1 MNLPVPAARG
11 RTSSAGA
18 GLSPGPDIMPL
29 TTPLT
34 RWHAGHGAQMS
45 AFAGYEMPLWY
56 PAGAKHEHLCVLQA
70 AGLFDTSHMALV
82 AVDGAGAF
90 ELLQRCFTKDLARC
104 GAAGGALAAGRS
116 VYGIFLDDKGHVID
130 DAIVFR
136 LAAEA
141 FLVVVNAGMGKAVSG
156 HLRAHA
162 AGGEA
167 RIADLTDRVG
177 KLDLQ
182 GPQAARVLDRLLR
195 DPGPAFERLV
205 YFSFKG
211 HFDPASALS
220 QSVCLADG
228 TPILLSRT
236 GYTGEFGFEIFVQPD
251 RLQALWD
258 ALLTAGRDL
267 GLSPCGLAARD
278 SLRAGAV
285 LPLSHQ
291 DIGAWPFAANPWGFA
306 LPTAADGRGFT
317 KPFIGAEALLAPAVV
332 EPTYAFVGR
341 DPRKVSLEEPA
352 LVFDRDGRE
361 IGRVLSSVTD
371 MGIGWAGD
379 RIYSVASPGRPPGFE
394 PKGLGC
400 GFVKVRRPLAWGEP
414 VEISDRR
421 RRIPVTIVPDV
432 RPDRTA
438 RAPIK
443 AML

>member
-1 MNLPVPAARG
+1 
-11 RTSSAGA
+11 
-18 GLSPGPDIMPL
+18 
-29 TTPLT
+29 
-34 RWHAGHGAQMS
+34 MS

-90 ELLQRCFTKDLARC
+90 DLLQRCFTKDLARC
-104 GAAGGALAAGRS
+104 GAGGGTIAPGRS
-116 VYGIFLDDKGHVID
+116 VYGIFLDGQGHVID

-136 LAAEA
+136 LEAQA
-141 FLVVVNAGMGKAVSG
+141 FLVVVNAGMGPAVAG
-156 HLRAHA
+156 QLRAHA
-162 AGGEA
+162 AGFDA
-167 RIADLTDRVG
+167 RITDLTDRVG
-177 KLDLQ
+177 KIDLQ
-182 GPQAARVLDRLLR
+182 GPRAARVLGRVLR
-195 DPGPAFERLV
+195 DPGPAFERLA

-211 HFDPASALS
+211 HFDPDSPLSAA
-220 QSVCLADG
+220 VRLADG
-228 TPILLSRT
+228 TPVLLSRT
-236 GYTGEFGFEIFVQPD
+236 GYTGELGFEIFVQPD
-251 RLQALWD
+251 RLPALWE
-258 ALLTAGRDL
+258 ALLAAGSGL
-267 GLSPCGLAARD
+267 GLGPCGLAARD

-291 DIGAWPFAANPWGFA
+291 DIGSWPFAANPWTFA

-317 KPFIGAEALLAPAVV
+317 KPFVGAEALTALADP

-361 IGRVLSSVTD
+361 IGRVLTSVTD
-371 MGIGWAGD
+371 MGIGRAGD
-379 RIYSVASPGRPPGFE
+379 RIYSVASPGLPPGFE

-400 GFVKVRRPLAWGEP
+400 GFVKVRRPLAWGEE
-414 VEISDRR
+414 VQISDRR

-438 RAPIK
+438 RASIK

>member
-1 MNLPVPAARG
+1 M
-11 RTSSAGA
+11 T
-18 GLSPGPDIMPL
+18 L

-56 PAGAKHEHLCVLQA
+56 PAGAKHEHLSVLQA
-70 AGLFDTSHMALV
+70 AGLFDTSHMAVV
-82 AVDGAGAF
+82 AVDGPGAF
-90 ELLQRCFTKDLARC
+90 DLLQLCFSKDLARC
-104 GAAGGALAAGRS
+104 GAGGGALVPGRS
-116 VYGIFLDDKGHVID
+116 VYGVFLDPQGQVID

-136 LAAEA
+136 PAAEA
-141 FLVVVNAGMGKAVSG
+141 FLVVVNAGMGKVVAG
-156 HLRAHA
+156 HLQAHA
-162 AGGEA
+162 AGREA
-167 RIADLTDRVG
+167 RITDLTDRVG

-182 GPQAARVLDRLLR
+182 GPQAARVLGRLLQ
-195 DPGPAFERLV
+195 DPGQAFERLV

-220 QSVCLADG
+220 QSVRLTDG
-228 TPILLSRT
+228 TPVLLSRT

-251 RLQALWD
+251 RLPGIWE
-258 ALLTAGRDL
+258 ALLAAGRDL

-306 LPTAADGRGFT
+306 LPAAGDGSGFT
-317 KPFIGAEALLAPAVV
+317 KPFIGADALLGLAAV
-332 EPTYAFVGR
+332 EPTYPFVGR
-341 DPRKVSLEEPA
+341 DPRKVSFEEPA

-394 PKGLGC
+394 PRGLGC

-438 RAPIK
+438 RVPIT

>member
-1 MNLPVPAARG
+1 MTR
-11 RTSSAGA
+11 
-18 GLSPGPDIMPL
+18 

-34 RWHAGHGAQMS
+34 RWHVGHGAQMN

-56 PAGAKHEHLCVLQA
+56 PAGAKHEHLSVLQA

-82 AVDGAGAF
+82 AVEGGGAF
-90 ELLQRCFTKDLARC
+90 DLLQLCFSKDLARC
-104 GAAGGALAAGRS
+104 GAAGGALAPGRS
-116 VYGIFLDDKGHVID
+116 VYGVFLNPQGHVID

-136 LAAEA
+136 LAADA
-141 FLVVVNAGMGKAVSG
+141 FLVVVNAGMGPAVAG
-156 HLRAHA
+156 HLRTSAP
-162 AGGEA
+162 GREA
-167 RIADLTDRVG
+167 RVTDLTDRVG

-182 GPQAARVLDRLLR
+182 GPQAARVLGRVLQA
-195 DPGPAFERLV
+195 PGPAFERLA

-211 HFDPASALS
+211 HFDPAAPQSAS
-220 QSVCLADG
+220 MRLADG

-236 GYTGEFGFEIFVQPD
+236 GYTGEFGFELFVQPD
-251 RLQALWD
+251 HLPRLWED
-258 ALLTAGRDL
+258 LLAAGGEL
-267 GLSPCGLAARD
+267 GLCPCGLAARD

-306 LPTAADGRGFT
+306 LPAAAGGHGFT
-317 KPFIGAEALLAPAVV
+317 KPFIGAEALTGLTAV
-332 EPTYAFVGR
+332 EPTYPFVGR

-371 MGIGWAGD
+371 MGIGWAGGK
-379 RIYSVASPGRPPGFE
+379 IYSVASPGRPPGFE

-400 GFVKVRRPLAWGEP
+400 GFVRVRRPLAWGES

-421 RRIPVTIVPDV
+421 RRIPVTIVQDI

-438 RAPIK
+438 RAPIA
-443 AML
+443 AMT

>member
-1 MNLPVPAARG
+1 M
-11 RTSSAGA
+11 T
-18 GLSPGPDIMPL
+18 L

-45 AFAGYEMPLWY
+45 TFAGYEMPLWY
-56 PAGAKHEHLCVLQA
+56 PAGAKHEHLSVLQT
-70 AGLFDTSHMALV
+70 AGLFDTSHMAVV
-82 AVDGAGAF
+82 AVDGPGAF
-90 ELLQRCFTKDLARC
+90 DLLQLCFSKDLARC
-104 GAAGGALAAGRS
+104 GVGGGALAPGRS
-116 VYGIFLDDKGHVID
+116 VYGVFLDPQGQVID

-136 LAAEA
+136 PAAEA
-141 FLVVVNAGMGKAVSG
+141 FWVVVNAGMGKAVAG

-162 AGGEA
+162 AGRDA
-167 RIADLTDRVG
+167 RITDLTDRVG

-182 GPQAARVLDRLLR
+182 GPQAARVLGRLLR
-195 DPGPAFERLV
+195 DPGQAFEHLV

-220 QSVCLADG
+220 QSVRLTDG
-228 TPILLSRT
+228 TPVLLSRT

-251 RLQALWD
+251 RLPDIWE
-258 ALLTAGRDL
+258 ALLAAGRDF

-306 LPTAADGRGFT
+306 LPAAAGGSGFT
-317 KPFIGAEALLAPAVV
+317 KPFIGAEALLGLGAV
-332 EPTYAFVGR
+332 EPTYPFVGR